1 MSDKSPK
8 EDSMNRRILELL
20 KGDLREPA
28 TRVLADAEL
37 HHYQEHANNISIRR
51 LGYNDHGPV
60 HMRKV
65 VLNALTMANLLQ
77 EAGVKLSLETEEVG
91 TFSDSLL
98 VLFLSGLMHDIGM
111 SVTREGHEHISA
123 MLAAP
128 LLDRILPM
136 FYGDDIRST
145 TVARATITECIIGHM
160 ALTRIHSLEAGL
172 ILIAD
177 GCDMEKGRAR
187 IPMMLSTGARVG
199 DIHKYSSAAVEKIQI
214 ERGKELPIRITVEM
228 NSSVGFFQVEEV
240 LYPKLSCS
248 PAKPFVEL
256 YAGIIGDSLKRYL

>member
-28 TRVLADAEL
+28 AHVLADAEL

-65 VLNALTMANLLQ
+65 VLNALTMANLLH
-77 EAGVKLSLETEEVG
+77 EAGVQLSLEAEDVG
-91 TFSDSLL
+91 TFSDSLI
-98 VLFLSGLMHDIGM
+98 VLFLSGLLHDIGM

-128 LLDRILPM
+128 LLDRILPL
-136 FYGDDIRST
+136 FYSNDTRCT
-145 TVARATITECIIGHM
+145 TIARATITECIIGHM

-199 DIHKYSSAAVEKIQI
+199 DIHKYSSAAIEKIQI
-214 ERGKELPIRITVEM
+214 AKGEELPIRITVEM

-240 LYPKLSCS
+240 LYPKLNCS

-256 YAGIIGDSLKRYL
+256 YAGIIGEELKRYL

>member
-91 TFSDSLL
+91 TFSDS
-98 VLFLSGLMHDIGM
+98 
-111 SVTREGHEHISA
+111 EGHEHISA